1 MSFSRACAGTGSRD
15 RGPHYDQ
22 VVRLVVVT
30 AGEDGRSQI
39 TFDGPPGPARLL
51 SGAADALS
59 AASRVI
65 SADHTAGPSET
76 LVAQLVGDSR
86 MLPMGTFRSSPD
98 RRRSLDLPVGAN
110 RWTFVSYGP
119 GVTAH
124 IHETA
129 TVDYDMVLSG
139 SVELLLDCGAI
150 TLSGGDAVVLVGA
163 RHGWRTTDRPCT
175 LSIVMVGLPVDPP
188 AS

>member
-1 MSFSRACAGTGSRD
+1 
-15 RGPHYDQ
+15 
-22 VVRLVVVT
+22 VRLVVVT

-86 MLPMGTFRSSPD
+86 MLPLGTFRSSPD